1 MASPK
6 VIVFGPTGGV
16 GSAAALTAQQCGA
29 QVVLAMRDT
38 HKPIPGLTPEQER
51 AGGFERVQADLT
63 KPETVQAAVVQTGA
77 KRAFI
82 YVAIGA
88 PDHMRAAITALKAG
102 GVEFVVILSSCSVQ
116 GQGDDLR
123 RYTPAEFINW
133 QHAQVELVLEEVF
146 GTDRFATI
154 RPGYFAS
161 NFFGFKKAIAAGG
174 TVKIP
179 YPEAK
184 FDYIA
189 PEDIGRVSG
198 TVLAGGP
205 QAVAAAG
212 GKHII
217 YLAGPQL
224 VPQGDVLVMIGKAL
238 GKDLKVEGFADDEE
252 AVKFLVSVQG
262 TPEPVA
268 KQLVRGYKATAEGQ
282 DVFPAGTL
290 EEAVANSE
298 KYGRKPGTK
307 IQDWVETNKDRFAA

>member
-16 GSAAALTAQQCGA
+16 GSAAALAAQQCGA
-29 QVVLAMRDT
+29 KVVLAMRDT
-38 HKPIPGLTPEQER
+38 QKPIPGLTPEQEQ

-63 KPETVQAAVVQTGA
+63 KPETIESAVTQTGA
-77 KRAFI
+77 TRAFI

-88 PDHMRAAITALKAG
+88 PDHMRGAITALKTAG
-102 GVEFVVILSSCSVQ
+102 IEFVVMLSSCSVQ
-116 GQGDDLR
+116 GQGADLR

-146 GTDRFATI
+146 GTERFAAV

-161 NFFGFKKAIAAGG
+161 NLLGLKKAIVGGGG
-174 TVKIP
+174 TVKMP

-184 FDYIA
+184 FDFVV

-198 TVLAGGP
+198 TVLADGP
-205 QAVAAAG
+205 AVVAG
-212 GKHII
+212 GKKHII

-224 VPQGDVLVMIGKAL
+224 VAQGDVAVMIGKAL
-238 GKDLKVEGFADDEE
+238 GKDLKVEGFTNDGE
-252 AVKFLVSVQG
+252 AVKFLVSAQG

-268 KQLVRGYKATAEGQ
+268 KQLVEAYKATAGGR

-307 IQDWVETNKDRFAA
+307 IQDWVEANKDKFAA